1 MNLALAISELYTNT
15 ITQYVVSV
23 SGFLL
28 FIITLVRFIHIVGEA
43 GIYSFSVLL
52 VFHSMII
59 PYFSYIF

>member
-1 MNLALAISELYTNT
+1 MNLALAVSELYTNT
-15 ITQYVVSV
+15 ITQYVVSA

-28 FIITLVRFIHIVGEA
+28 FIITLVRVIHIVDVA

-52 VFHSMII
+52 AFHSMII